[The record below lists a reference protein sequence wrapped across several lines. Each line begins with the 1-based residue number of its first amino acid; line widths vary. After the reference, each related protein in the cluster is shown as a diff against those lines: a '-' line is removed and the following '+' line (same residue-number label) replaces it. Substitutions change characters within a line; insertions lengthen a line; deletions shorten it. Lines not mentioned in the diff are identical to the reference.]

1 VEHYDLVVIG
11 GGPSGYAGAMRA
23 VDFGKRVL
31 LIEKNRLGGAG
42 IYNGVLTSKTL
53 WEQGLKVDAIRS
65 VVNDY
70 QPAFAQFSE
79 LVNDAV
85 FERKTQMSVHLKL
98 LEKHYNKGFY
108 YEKGW
113 ASFKDAHHINIQKE
127 GQVKTVYAKHVLI
140 ATGSKPRIPDSIQV
154 DEEIIVTSNGIRN
167 FKAFPKKMV
176 ILGAGV
182 TGCEFATIFSLY
194 AKTQVNLI
202 DKADRILPTEDDDV
216 ALEVQHNLQAHGA
229 VIHHG
234 AKLTFMKVVNGRVE
248 YGLQFSDKREDIFVV
263 DKALISIG
271 RQPVTEGLHP
281 ERAGLQLKPNG
292 GIWHDDTQTNI
303 SHIYVS
309 GDVSTDMALV
319 NVAEREARHAVVR
332 MFGPGIKPLTYKN
345 ISSIMF
351 LNPEV
356 AAVGYNEQQLRER
369 GIPHR
374 VVKVDYSVIAR
385 AIAMRKTRGFIK
397 ILVTHDYAMRI
408 LGMRVV
414 GEHASSAIQAVAY
427 LIHTQQGIR
436 ELADMMHPHPS
447 IIEGVQEALRMLL
460 NKSIYKPYI
469 FKDRLK
475 CYAYENGS
483 VILLNDLTDD
493 EPL

>member
-1 VEHYDLVVIG
+1 MEHYDLVVIG

-332 MFGPGIKPLTYKN
+332 MLGQGIKP
-345 ISSIMF
+345 
-351 LNPEV
+351 
-356 AAVGYNEQQLRER
+356 
-369 GIPHR
+369 
-374 VVKVDYSVIAR
+374 
-385 AIAMRKTRGFIK
+385 
-397 ILVTHDYAMRI
+397 
-408 LGMRVV
+408 
-414 GEHASSAIQAVAY
+414 
-427 LIHTQQGIR
+427 
-436 ELADMMHPHPS
+436 
-447 IIEGVQEALRMLL
+447 
-460 NKSIYKPYI
+460 
-469 FKDRLK
+469 
-475 CYAYENGS
+475 
-483 VILLNDLTDD
+483 
-493 EPL
+493 